1 VAQSEK
7 RHDADLLQP
16 TVFLAADLIALE
28 AAFLLTFYI
37 RFLTGWLATPLGVPP
52 FEQYL
57 STSFILL
64 IIWAGIFYAQGL
76 YDPTRRKRLEEDLDG
91 LFRAVALGSMVI
103 LALAFFVRKISYSRT
118 FFFIFFFNSLFFL
131 AFGRLV
137 ARSVFKRY
145 LKRGKGVVRVLFV
158 GATAMRGQLL
168 RTFDRLPEL
177 GLRAVGQVIDNP
189 DSDSIS
195 GATEDGSTD
204 DSGQHLPVLGPLQ
217 QIEAIVG
224 EHSIDLVLLTLPF
237 RQLWLVTEVA
247 ERLGDQVVDV
257 QFVPD
262 MKKLR
267 STRMRLREIAGMPF
281 ISVRNRGLTGMDRII
296 KRAFDIVVSALALI
310 GISPILLLLALA
322 VKLTSRGPVLYRQAR
337 LGRGHRSFG
346 MLKFRTMRVDAEESS
361 GPVWTQENDPRR
373 TVIGSFLRRFSLD
386 ELPQFWNVLRGD
398 MSLVGPRPEREVFV
412 REFQQEIPRY
422 LERHRVRSGLTGWAQ
437 VHGLRGNTPIEV
449 RTLYDLYY
457 VENWSVTLDLQI
469 LLRTFVHVL
478 RGDNAY

>member
-1 VAQSEK
+1 MPKSTP

-16 TVFLAADLIALE
+16 TVFLLADLLSLE

-57 STSFILL
+57 SASFVLL
-64 IIWAGIFYAQGL
+64 LVWAGIFYSQGL

-103 LALAFFVRKISYSRT
+103 LALAFFVRKITYSRT
-118 FFFIFFFNSLFFL
+118 FFVIFFFNSLFFL

-137 ARSVFKRY
+137 ARSVLKRY
-145 LKRGKGVVRVLFV
+145 LRRGRGVVRVLFV
-158 GATAMRGQLL
+158 GATAMRGRLL
-168 RTFDRLPEL
+168 ETFERLPEL
-177 GLRAVGQVIDNP
+177 GLRAVGQIIDDP
-189 DSDSIS
+189 EREAIT
-195 GATEDGSTD
+195 GAVADGSTD
-204 DSGQHLPVLGPLQ
+204 DSGRHLAVLGSLKE
-217 QIEAIVG
+217 IEKIV
-224 EHSIDLVLLTLPF
+224 EAHAIDLVLLTLPF
-237 RQLWLVTEVA
+237 RQLWLVAEVA
-247 ERLGDQVVDV
+247 DRLGDQVVDV

-262 MKKLR
+262 MKRLH
-267 STRMRLREIAGMPF
+267 SSRMRMREIAGMPF

-310 GISPILLLLALA
+310 VISPLLLVLALA
-322 VKLTSRGPVLYRQAR
+322 VKVTSRGPVLYRQAR
-337 LGRGHRSFG
+337 LGRDHQSFD

-361 GPVWTQENDPRR
+361 GPVWTQQNDPRR
-373 TVIGSFLRRFSLD
+373 TAIGSFLRRFSLD

-412 REFQQEIPRY
+412 REFQQDIPRY

-457 VENWSVTLDLQI
+457 VENWSLTLDLQI